1 MKYIRNARNQRGE
14 VASLLT
20 IVSMVVLSIG
30 LLVGYQVNR
39 NTATI
44 NPAPQAAEPAPS
56 APIPADGVDRHDE
69 VCFPG
74 GDKDQQVRDKYCRT
88 RMYPAAISKNTI
100 EKADAR
106 AKQVF
111 SKIFQGTEQS
121 KQNPFINFVTDKDQ
135 RTMHIYGGLC
145 LNRSSLSGT
154 KLSTEDVEVYV
165 SLFGVRKYF
174 DEKGAVGIVSNDKNA
189 ALRYKLAAAEDKIG
203 STNTDELFVATARD
217 DVCTFTNTK
226 IDPTDYT
233 KTENPL
239 LFDIQLA
246 KASIDR
252 AIANSDKDKSIQQK
266 FDKEACEVYIHLR
279 DNISAGNSLTPTPGT
294 ARANKPKDTYNIYK
308 VDLRDILGDN
318 AKDICLPTTTPTPPT
333 STPTGPQDGTPTPT
347 TPDGGTPSP
356 TPTRGP
362 SATPSP
368 TPVGSIAQ
376 CFESCVPS
384 TVCGLDPVTKKRM
397 QCYNS
402 ALLGNPPVLPT
413 GTNESTDGAGNKL
426 PFCENGDAECLC
438 LPTRCQS
445 DPSSCTTQPDACP
458 NIGIPTPTGP
468 TATPTTVTPTGVT
481 PTGVTPTTTT
491 PFPQAC
497 TFDALA
503 YVQECTDFDTNGQCK
518 RGANGKFVAR
528 AIDVSKLAPVWGA
541 SNNKQIAGGRYGAAP
556 ATLMK
561 YESASFVGIFD
572 ALKERFPYYGALQF
586 SDLSYLDYQASV
598 PLPVGKSP
606 LEKGSASDLA
616 PEGRTKNPIL
626 IAPVHQYPNEQYFN
640 FENAQ
645 VRLYADFANKGYRVV
660 PDGNEIA
667 FCKNNI
673 VGNTIGACDMV
684 AFQANRIS
692 EAAPAPDRDPR
703 DSIHGLTVGCGQ
715 NIVYGWTLQK
725 CNNEPSDYVFVID
738 TSSSMT
744 TGKDISG
751 DLKIDAAKKS
761 IKSFLSSIKTY
772 SKDSR
777 AALVQFSSTA
787 NSGTVEELTGN
798 IDQVSLAV
806 DSKLKFE
813 SGTCIEDGLR
823 QTISL
828 LKRNLSNRK
837 TYVVFL
843 TDGMPNCPEGNPSP
857 DSERIIGTLGAELK
871 TFSNVKVFG
880 IGVGDPTKTGVE
892 ADAEILRVI
901 QKFTSTPELAF
912 STSSKVSIE
921 DIYNNIQVDLNSCA
935 RTDALYA
942 NYVSSQDI
950 NGDGVINTIDLFLIY
965 DNYFARG
972 EDVPEDLN
980 GDKIVNSLDV
990 SIIVNN
996 IGKTV
1001 EQENNTAQKSI
1012 GDVFN

>member
-1 MKYIRNARNQRGE
+1 MKDIRNARNQRGE

-20 IVSMVVLSIG
+20 IVSMVVLSVG
-30 LLVGYQVNR
+30 LLFGYQINR
-39 NTATI
+39 NAATV
-44 NPAPQAAEPAPS
+44 NPAPQAAEPIPS
-56 APIPADGVDRHDE
+56 APIPPEGVQFHDE

-74 GDKDQQVRDKYCRT
+74 GDRNQQVRDKYCRT
-88 RMYPAAISKNTI
+88 RMYPASISKNTI
-100 EKADAR
+100 EKADTR

-121 KQNPFINFVTDKDQ
+121 KQNPFINFVTEKDQ

-145 LNRSSLSGT
+145 LNRSSISGT

-174 DEKGAVGIVSNDKNA
+174 DDKGNVGIVTSDKNA
-189 ALRYKLAAAEDKIG
+189 ALRYKIAAAEDKVG
-203 STNTDELFVATARD
+203 SSNTDELFVATARD
-217 DVCTFTNTK
+217 DVCTFTNGR
-226 IDPTDYT
+226 IDATDYA
-233 KTENPL
+233 KTDNPL
-239 LFDIQLA
+239 LFDIQVA
-246 KASIDR
+246 KASIKSAIDR
-252 AIANSDKDKSIQQK
+252 SANDRSIDQK

-279 DNISAGNSLTPTPGT
+279 DNITAGDK
-294 ARANKPKDTYNIYK
+294 AKPKDTYNIYK
-308 VDLRDILGDN
+308 VNLREVLGDE
-318 AKDICLPTTTPTPPT
+318 AKDLCPPSTTP
-333 STPTGPQDGTPTPT
+333 TPTGPQNDTPTPT
-347 TPDGGTPSP
+347 TPNGSTP
-356 TPTRGP
+356 TPTP
-362 SATPSP
+362 STGLTLTP
-368 TPVGSIAQ
+368 TPTPLGTVAQ
-376 CFESCVPS
+376 CFESCVPT
-384 TVCGLDPVTKKRM
+384 TVCGLDPATKKRM

-402 ALLGNPPVLPT
+402 ALLGNPPILPT
-413 GTNESTDGAGNKL
+413 GTNESTDGTGNKL

-445 DPSSCTTQPDACP
+445 DPASCTTQPDACP
-458 NIGIPTPTGP
+458 NTGAPSPTPTTPTNVTPTGP
-468 TATPTTVTPTGVT
+468 TPSI
-481 PTGVTPTTTT
+481 PTGVTPTTIT
-491 PFPQAC
+491 PNPQAC

-503 YVQECTDFDTNGQCK
+503 YVQECTEFDTNGQCK
-518 RGANGKFVAR
+518 KGSNGKFLAR
-528 AIDVSKLAPVWGA
+528 PINVSKFSPVWGA
-541 SNNKQIAGGRYGAAP
+541 SNNKQIAGGRYGANP

-561 YESASFVGIFD
+561 YETASFVGAFD
-572 ALKERFPYYGALQF
+572 ALKLRFPYYSGQL
-586 SDLSYLDYQASV
+586 SELSYLDYQASV
-598 PLPVGKSP
+598 AIPQGKNP
-606 LEKGSASDLA
+606 LERGSAADLT

-626 IAPVHQYPNEQYFN
+626 IAPVNQFPNEQYYN

-645 VRLYADFANKGYRVV
+645 VRLYADFASKGYRVV

-673 VGNTIGACDMV
+673 VGNFIGACDMT
-684 AFQANRIS
+684 AFQANRVS
-692 EAAPAPDRDPR
+692 EAPDAPDRDPR
-703 DSIHGLTVGCGQ
+703 DTIHGLTVGCGQ

-744 TGKDISG
+744 TGKDLSG
-751 DLKIDAAKKS
+751 SLKIDSAKKS

-787 NSGTVEELTGN
+787 NTGTVENLTTN
-798 IDQVSLAV
+798 IDQVSRAV

-823 QTISL
+823 ETISL
-828 LKRNLSNRK
+828 LKRNNSNRK

-857 DSERIIGTLGAELK
+857 ASEGVIAGLGKDLK
-871 TFSNVKVFG
+871 AFTNVKVFG
-880 IGVGDPTKTGVE
+880 IGVGDPAKTGVE
-892 ADAEILRVI
+892 PDAEILRVI
-901 QKFTSTPELAF
+901 QTFTTTPEMAF
-912 STSSKVSIE
+912 STSGQVSIQ

-935 RTDALYA
+935 RTEKLYA

-972 EDVPEDLN
+972 QDLPEDLN
-980 GDKIVNSLDV
+980 GDSIVNSLDV